1 MFTYFQTWNVKES
14 LEHLQ
19 NMLSRFICH
28 ESRTQINILDYEPPD
43 VGTNKKYPA
52 LISGNKLVVVQMSG
66 VEDIQNNDLNMVT
79 ICPGLME
86 TEILP
91 LLSQTE
97 MKISNFLSMFYI
109 ENVKHNVV
117 YRYINRECSG
127 LMKNSH
133 LFLF

>member
-1 MFTYFQTWNVKES
+1 
-14 LEHLQ
+14 
-19 NMLSRFICH
+19 MLSRFICH
-28 ESRTQINILDYEPPD
+28 ENRTQINILDYEPPD

-79 ICPGLME
+79 ICPGLLE

-97 MKISNFLSMFYI
+97 MTTSNFLSMFYI

>member
-1 MFTYFQTWNVKES
+1 
-14 LEHLQ
+14 
-19 NMLSRFICH
+19 MLSRFICH

-66 VEDIQNNDLNMVT
+66 VGDIENNDLSMVT
-79 ICPGLME
+79 LCPGVME

-97 MKISNFLSMFYI
+97 MTTSNVCSKFYI
-109 ENVKHNVV
+109 ENVHHNVV
-117 YRYINRECSG
+117 YR
-127 LMKNSH
+127 
-133 LFLF
+133 